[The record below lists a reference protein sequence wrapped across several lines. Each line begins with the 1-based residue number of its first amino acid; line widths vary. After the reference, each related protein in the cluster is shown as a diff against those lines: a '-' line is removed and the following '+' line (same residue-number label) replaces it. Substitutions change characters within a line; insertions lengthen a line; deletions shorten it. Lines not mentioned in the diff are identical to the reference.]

1 MSWKCLVFGVLC
13 LVFSVCCFV
22 FGVWRAMTL
31 CSHFGSKN
39 VWFHAGESVGFDH
52 RGWKAAPTGIQTT

>member
-1 MSWKCLVFGVLC
+1 LEVFGVW
-13 LVFSVCCFV
+13 CFV

-31 CSHFGSKN
+31 GSHFGSKN